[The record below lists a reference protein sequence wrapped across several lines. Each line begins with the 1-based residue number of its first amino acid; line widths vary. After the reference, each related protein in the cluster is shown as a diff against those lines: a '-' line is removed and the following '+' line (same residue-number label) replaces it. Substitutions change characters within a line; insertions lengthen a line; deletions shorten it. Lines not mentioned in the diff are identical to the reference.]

1 VTALATL
8 LARYPEHNPQALL
21 FDLDGTLVD
30 SVPDLAVAVDGCLKE
45 LGLAAAG
52 EPRVRQWVGNGARL
66 LMQRALAHALELSEE
81 QLKTGQIDR
90 ALRLFLQHYQHSN
103 GSASKV
109 YPTVIES
116 LSHWQQ
122 QQRPM
127 AVVTN
132 KPLQFVPE
140 LLAKMSL
147 DGFFQV
153 LVGGDCTTNKKPSPQ
168 PLHYACQLLKQ
179 EPRHCLMV
187 GDSRNDVLAAQ
198 AAEMPVVAV
207 NYGYNHGEA
216 IELSQPDCVVSSF
229 AEIHLP
235 K

>member
-1 VTALATL
+1 MSLTTL
-8 LARYPEHNPQALL
+8 LARYPEHNPRALL

-30 SVPDLAVAVDGCLKE
+30 SVPDLTVAVDGCLIE

-52 EPRVRQWVGNGARL
+52 EPLVRHWVGNGARR
-66 LMQRALAHALELSEE
+66 LMQRALAHGLEIGE
-81 QLKTGQIDR
+81 QQLEAAQLDR
-90 ALRLFLQHYQHSN
+90 ALQLFLQHYQQSN
-103 GSASKV
+103 GSASRV

-116 LSHWQQ
+116 LRHWQQ

-140 LLAKMSL
+140 LLAKLSL
-147 DGFFQV
+147 DSFFQV
-153 LVGGDCTTNKKPSPQ
+153 LVGGDCTAHKKPSPQ
-168 PLHYACQLLKQ
+168 PLHYACQLLQ
-179 EPRHCLMV
+179 QDPRHCLMV

-216 IELSQPDCVVSSF
+216 IGLSQPDWVVSSF
-229 AEIHLP
+229 AEIQLP
-235 K
+235 E